1 MVATSQEQTFQKT
14 NNVAEVRINVHQPAD
29 GEEHVSPVIGQ
40 VKNLTPP
47 TQRGQDWEGDRKP
60 GPNWPDAI
68 RTQESDDLRVD
79 TTACVVAG
87 IHQSHKNRTHESQA

>member
-1 MVATSQEQTFQKT
+1 M
-14 NNVAEVRINVHQPAD
+14 HQPAD

-40 VKNLTPP
+40 VQNLTPP

-60 GPNWPDAI
+60 GPNGPDAI

-79 TTACVVAG
+79 TPAFVVAG